1 VSTTYI
7 LDWKLHTEELLDN
20 TRAYAVVGSDFDGL
34 EVILHCPSEGAAQAL
49 LLLINGNSK
58 RAGHAEIRQ
67 VTVEKVRT
75 TSLDAFL

>member
-1 VSTTYI
+1 MTTTYI
-7 LDWKLHTEELLDN
+7 LSWDLRTEELLDN
-20 TRAYAVVGSDFDGL
+20 TRAFAVVGSDFDGL

-49 LLLINGNSK
+49 LLMINGHAKSV
-58 RAGHAEIRQ
+58 GHAEIRQ